1 MKIAVTEEARPRVT
15 APLWATE
22 RVQLLSGG
30 ASPHEFEWLLSLDH
44 DRLALSRP
52 GEPGHPLSVDFS
64 AGALGWRRERVHQ
77 ERLVRA
83 CGLTRVGAPG
93 EVVDATAGLARDA
106 VLLAAA
112 GARVIL
118 LERHPLLH
126 ALLNDAL
133 ERADDDTSAR
143 MQLFHADGADW
154 LLSRSERRELIYLDP
169 MFPSMNRRAALKKEQ
184 QWLQLLLDQP
194 SVEEE
199 RRLLDAA
206 LQSARRVV
214 VKRPAGADPLDRRA
228 PHHSLDGKTVRFDVY
243 E

>member
-1 MKIAVTEEARPRVT
+1 MRIAVTDEARSRVA

-22 RVQLLSGG
+22 WLRVLNQGE
-30 ASPHEFEWLLSLDH
+30 SPHAFEWLLSLDR

-52 GEPGHPLSVDFS
+52 GEPGQPLSVDFNT
-64 AGALGWRRERVHQ
+64 GALGWRRERVRQ

-83 CGLTRVGAPG
+83 CGLTRAGGPR
-93 EVVDATAGLARDA
+93 EVVDATAGLGRDA
-106 VLLAAA
+106 GLLAAT

-126 ALLNDAL
+126 ALLADAL
-133 ERADDDTSAR
+133 DRADEEVRAG

-154 LLSRSERRELIYLDP
+154 LVSGGARRKLVCLDP
-169 MFPSMNRRAALKKEQ
+169 MFPPMNRRAALRKEQ
-184 QWLQLLLDQP
+184 QWLQLLLGQP
-194 SVEEE
+194 SAQEEC
-199 RRLLDAA
+199 RLLDAA
-206 LQSARRVV
+206 LQGARRVV
-214 VKRPAGADPLDRRA
+214 VKRPARAEPLDRRP